1 MSIKYTSDCNGC
13 ADCIGCSLGKKRKA
27 VFCDKCRQEIDET
40 VYLVS
45 GEHLCEE
52 CALDTIA
59 SISVE
64 ELTDDPV

>member
-1 MSIKYTSDCNGC
+1 MAIRKTSDCNGC
-13 ADCIGCSLGKKRKA
+13 PECIGCSLGKYRNA
-27 VFCDKCRQEIDET
+27 VFCDECGQEIDET

-64 ELTDDPV
+64 ELTDDPE